1 MVKTI
6 VSLVMSGIKRA
17 ASEISKGKTLEE
29 TVFEYIN
36 KNQEREYGKGVGMP
50 CDHLNKNIE
59 HSEKPCGSGSE
70 GRFVTLMRAM
80 PSLIESKDTW
90 EGKIVFLLKP
100 HNAYTRVALC
110 NTSELMEAENMI
122 TTVTDAMQKPLNDS
136 YSQSELVEAE
146 NTIKSVTDEMY
157 TRLYEMHPPSGRRIF
172 VGIPVED
179 YKRDYEELLAAAKS
193 IRIARNRASN

>member
-80 PSLIESKDTW
+80 PSLIESKHTW
-90 EGKIVFLLKP
+90 KGKIVFLLK
-100 HNAYTRVALC
+100 NQQ
-110 NTSELMEAENMI
+110 SELMEAENMI

-172 VGIPVED
+172 VGIRVED